1 MRCSLPCEP
10 NVPGSGIAYF
20 EVVIK
25 QRGVK
30 GGFYVGLTDKG
41 FQLTKIPGSTRK
53 SYALRWDGKPFHGNS
68 YSTYPPLDL
77 SMKKDDVVG
86 CGIDFDSRS
95 IFFTHNGKS
104 LGAVFTSVEL
114 REYYATLCLSS
125 FGEQATCRF
134 VPPFQF
140 DLAGLVHEE
149 GNSGLERVMQER
161 VQPGYLHQLVHEY
174 LTYEGYADTLA
185 DFDAASRYQE
195 RPTETQDFK
204 KRPSARV
211 SEAMEPI
218 LLSDSNL
225 CGLCGA
231 ESSSKVCENCLK
243 LIVARVEP
251 SSPVKLPI
259 SSPPLSRKGSEQPF
273 VLHMER
279 CDSADLSS
287 FYLKPQDADMAN
299 SQETPSELYKTAAF
313 EAVRKR
319 GELRKLVR
327 NGEISAAESLLTVLF
342 PDLKTQK
349 PDCVLALHLQQFIEL
364 INKGQPCD
372 ALLFARK
379 HLASHRKALVQVR
392 NSSDEWVPMSSVLG
406 LLCYIHPTT
415 SPLSFLLAQ
424 SQRDLTADV
433 VNRSVLGKK
442 HVDLEGGAQT
452 GSMLELALRELVA
465 YEEMYQKLVRQSRG
479 NQVELVC

>member
-1 MRCSLPCEP
+1 M
-10 NVPGSGIAYF
+10 PGSGIAYF

-68 YSTYPPLDL
+68 YSTYPQLDL

-86 CGIDFDSRS
+86 CGIDFDSRE

-140 DLAGLVHEE
+140 DLEGLVHEE
-149 GNSGLERVMQER
+149 GNNGQER
-161 VQPGYLHQLVHEY
+161 VLQEQVQPGDLHDLVHDF
-174 LTYEGYADTLA
+174 LTYEGYADTLTN
-185 DFDAASRYQE
+185 FDAASRYQE
-195 RPTETQDFK
+195 RPAQSQDFK

-218 LLSDSNL
+218 LLSDSNT

-251 SSPVKLPI
+251 SSPVKLPV
-259 SSPPLSRKGSEQPF
+259 SSPPMSRKGSEQPF
-273 VLHMER
+273 SLHMER

-287 FYLKPQDADMAN
+287 FYLKPQDVDMGD
-299 SQETPSELYKTAAF
+299 SQETHLEPCQVAAF

-327 NGEISAAESLLTVLF
+327 NGEIEAAETLLIALF

-349 PDCVLALHLQQFIEL
+349 PECLLALHLQQFIEL
-364 INKGQPCD
+364 INRDQPCE
-372 ALLFARK
+372 ALQFARK
-379 HLASHRKALVQVR
+379 HLANHRKSLVQVR
-392 NSSDEWVPMSSVLG
+392 HSSDEWVPMSSVLG
-406 LLCYIHPTT
+406 LLCYIEPHT
-415 SPLSFLLAQ
+415 SSLAFLLVQ

-433 VNRSVLGKK
+433 VNRSVLGNN
-442 HVDLEGGAQT
+442 HIELEGRTQT
-452 GSMLELALRELVA
+452 GSALELALRELVA

-479 NQVELVC
+479 SQVELVC